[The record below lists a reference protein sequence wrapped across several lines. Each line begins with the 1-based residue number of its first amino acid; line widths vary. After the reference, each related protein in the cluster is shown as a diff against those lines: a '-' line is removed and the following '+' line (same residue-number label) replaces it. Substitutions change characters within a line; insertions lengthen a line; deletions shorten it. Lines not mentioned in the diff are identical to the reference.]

1 MYYVV
6 YVYVEYLAEQFIPKL
21 TELLSLDVRFAGVA
35 LDNENTENAFFD
47 LLQDQFE
54 FLLHIPCSSHV
65 IQLVVKNV
73 LKHSSIQQPLQK
85 MIEILN
91 EISSAKEL
99 RLKVQNMAK
108 TEHISVILTKPNA
121 TRWNSTLKAIRRF
134 LVYKKVINYF
144 KGNSRTHTHTH
155 TQTQAHRKHTHKHTF
170 ISYTVCIVRR
180 RISFTLLDNSGIS
193 RSNITTISK
202 SYRPVSTR

>member
-1 MYYVV
+1 LFVLLTSA
-6 YVYVEYLAEQFIPKL
+6 EFLAEQFIPQL

-35 LDNENTENAFFD
+35 LDNENTENLFFD

-65 IQLVVKNV
+65 IQLVVKNI

-91 EISSAKEL
+91 EIASTKEL

-108 TEHISVILTKPNA
+108 SEHINVILTKPNA
-121 TRWNSTLKAIRRF
+121 TRWNSTLKAIKAF
-134 LVYKKVINYF
+134 ITYKKVINYF
-144 KGNSRTHTHTH
+144 KGNYSFFFKVTIH
-155 TQTQAHRKHTHKHTF
+155 
-170 ISYTVCIVRR
+170 
-180 RISFTLLDNSGIS
+180 ISFLCNVIV
-193 RSNITTISK
+193 
-202 SYRPVSTR
+202 Y